1 MVVICSIIV
10 ISQLVRLSEVLVT
23 FGLSLENIFLPF
35 LYIILPFISIT
46 IPIAYLFAV
55 VLCFGRLSADG
66 EYAALLAAGFPL
78 RRSART
84 VLATGL
90 VLYAIGVMAAMNLE
104 SWGRREMIQ
113 FLYRKTQTELDN
125 LVKYKLQPGVFLE
138 NFLGYVLYT
147 EKIAPS
153 RTNFENI
160 LIAPGNDAKNSN
172 FFVAAPSGSIVGT
185 VETGELRLKL
195 ERGMAYSRKPNSD
208 KISLTQF
215 HHAEIDLLRV
225 FQEQILGPDNKE
237 DDFRS
242 YRPQELRQYI
252 RNLKAQTTP
261 DLALIRRASYLY
273 HQRIASPFA
282 AITFALFGM
291 VLGVSD
297 PRRGKSL
304 AYVGAIVT
312 IIVGYVI
319 LMGCK
324 WLAENAYVPVLMGAW
339 LPNFSIGI
347 VGLFLVYQKNR
358 LPPSESTLDW
368 HNIPFI
374 RRSRR
379 RHQGRETSPS
389 LKKP

>member
-23 FGLSLENIFLPF
+23 FGLSLENLFLPF
-35 LYIILPFISIT
+35 LYVILPFISIT

-55 VLCFGRLSADG
+55 LLCFGRLSADG

-78 RRSART
+78 KRAART
-84 VLATGL
+84 VLFLGI
-90 VLYAIGVMAAMNLE
+90 VLYGIGVAAAMNLE

-138 NFLGYVLYT
+138 NFLGYILYT
-147 EKIAPS
+147 EKIAPN

-160 LIAPGNDAKNSN
+160 LIAPRNDAKNSN
-172 FFVAAPSGSIVGT
+172 FFVAAPAGSIVGT

-195 ERGMAYSRKPNSD
+195 EQGMAYSRKPNSD
-208 KISLTQF
+208 KISLTKF
-215 HHAEIDLLRV
+215 NHAEIDLLRV

-237 DDFRS
+237 DDYRS
-242 YRPQELRQYI
+242 YRPVELWRYI
-252 RNLKAQTTP
+252 RELKTQANP
-261 DLALIRRASYLY
+261 DLGLIRRANYLF

-282 AITFALFGM
+282 ALTFALFGM

-297 PRRGKSL
+297 PRRGKSS

-312 IIVGYVI
+312 IIGGYVI

-324 WLAENAYVPVLMGAW
+324 WLAENAYVPVIVGAW
-339 LPNFSIGI
+339 LPNLGIGI
-347 VGLFLVYQKNR
+347 LGLFLVYQKNR

-368 HNIPFI
+368 RNLPFI
-374 RRSRR
+374 RRSAPQVPPDL
-379 RHQGRETSPS
+379 HQVP
-389 LKKP
+389 